1 MNGFSNRLRGASPRT
16 WAMSLAL
23 LMAQCFF
30 FAHAQVPVDT
40 MSVDS
45 SDTFLY
51 PWEMEEEEK
60 DSAGKLVF
68 YQVGGGVSLG
78 NTQYF
83 EGFNH
88 TLLYNNATAGLPIY
102 SDWNVYSN
110 NILIPRY
117 RSINI
122 YVSHMDT
129 VRNLKT
135 RLGAFF
141 YGRQDSMLYVSAFA
155 VNDTIFGRQASE
167 KTSFGGISGSAMITT
182 KQLFK
187 FLRLYGGAS
196 LEIGLSPSSK
206 IHFVEYALDYGDQ
219 RIIEY
224 NEFEAK
230 GKPRLD
236 FYGSAVLGLET
247 CFANRIG
254 FTFEARSGAGLH
266 LIVNEPAIGISKI
279 VLFGG
284 LNYYLKPLRD

>member
-1 MNGFSNRLRGASPRT
+1 MCIVIL
-16 WAMSLAL
+16 LA
-23 LMAQCFF
+23 
-30 FAHAQVPVDT
+30 FAPSFVLAQVPVDT
-40 MSVDS
+40 VKTDT

-68 YQVGGGVSLG
+68 YQIGVGGSLG

-88 TLLYNNATAGLPIY
+88 ALLYNNATSGLPIY
-102 SDWNVYSN
+102 SDWGVYSN

-117 RSINI
+117 RSLNI
-122 YVSHMDT
+122 YLSHMDT

-141 YGRQDSMLYVSAFA
+141 YEREDSMLYVSAFA
-155 VNDTIFGRQASE
+155 VNDTIFGRQARE
-167 KTSFGGISGSAMITT
+167 KAGFGGISGSAMITT
-182 KQLFK
+182 KQLFR

-196 LEIGLSPSSK
+196 LEIGFSPGSK

-219 RIIEY
+219 RIIDY
-224 NEFEAK
+224 NEFFSK
-230 GKPRLD
+230 GKPRID
-236 FYGSAVLGLET
+236 FYGSAILGLET
-247 CFANRIG
+247 CFAGRVG
-254 FTFEARSGAGLH
+254 FSLEARSGAGLH

-279 VLFGG
+279 VVFGG
-284 LNYYLKPLRD
+284 LNYYFQPLRD